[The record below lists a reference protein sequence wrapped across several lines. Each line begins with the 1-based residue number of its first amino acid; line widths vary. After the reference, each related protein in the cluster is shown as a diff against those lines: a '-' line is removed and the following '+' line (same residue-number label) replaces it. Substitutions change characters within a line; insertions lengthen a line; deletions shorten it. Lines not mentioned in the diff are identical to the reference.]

1 MYYVVHHGYNRF
13 QYNLI
18 TTLRKFKISLILK
31 IKKDIM
37 LVKQMKLLPIGITIE
52 MIFYYLKKTHFH

>member
-1 MYYVVHHGYNRF
+1 MF
-13 QYNLI
+13 QYNF
-18 TTLRKFKISLILK
+18 TTLRKFKISLILI

-52 MIFYYLKKTHFH
+52 MIFYYLKKTHFN